1 MRIDHLESKYLRKNT
16 RQSFALNLASTLHD
30 LLQDFDTK
38 AYNTCR
44 PSVSTPWNRLNLPE
58 SCLCTGLTFQHAG
71 KGPSGTFEL
80 VLGRKHQHL
89 YDACRSLA
97 RLSPPIALRRC
108 WIFSKAYPQN
118 HSQGEERAH
127 SLSVLP
133 VTEGD
138 ISRSDEH
145 CWES

>member
-38 AYNTCR
+38 ARR
-44 PSVSTPWNRLNLPE
+44 PSVATPGNRLHLPA
-58 SCLCTGLTFQHAG
+58 SCLCTRLAFQHAG
-71 KGPSGTFEL
+71 KGLSGTYEL
-80 VLGRKHQHL
+80 VIGRKHQHL
-89 YDACRSLA
+89 YGACRSLA